1 MYGAIDLSHTWGL
14 DFKKKIPIAT
24 YVIIAVNVII
34 YLLSSYQNT
43 FVQITE
49 DWIDIFSY
57 VPVLMYNPPQWYR
70 IITSM
75 FIHGDIFHIFFNM
88 MFLYWFGR
96 ELELMLGVK
105 RYLALYFISGL
116 SATIFH
122 TAFAPITGS
131 ISLVVPALGASGAI
145 SGLLGAFLLTY
156 PKRRLSLCL
165 FYFFIPLC
173 FTTTAALF
181 LLFWF
186 ATQVIYGYLRFGG
199 IAFFAH
205 VGGFVA
211 GLSLIYML
219 KRRRLYEPSPWQLI
233 IPAPFE
239 WSKPTGIGTI
249 TKLILS
255 ILLMAVLGGAIYSMI
270 IAPHASSI
278 YIVNIR
284 ACTTGL
290 CDADEGVYT
299 PLNDETITPAR
310 NLSRIAFNR
319 IVWSNVIKAP
329 STAYCNNDFVE
340 ISWRGIA
347 RMPNTNIK
355 IPTTIQGIGKYDGR
369 CVLVE
374 FSGSIDTYV
383 VNIYNI
389 LGTSIAELGDKLRID
404 QIELKSRDA
413 AGDAGKIIVRPM
425 ALISSAITISSIFV
439 VALKDKDIVEEEFFY
454 IPRYTPWI

>member
-1 MYGAIDLSHTWGL
+1 MGYTWGSS
-14 DFKKKIPIAT
+14 FRKTKHPIAT
-24 YVIIAVNVII
+24 YVIIAANAII

-43 FVQITE
+43 FTQVTS
-49 DWIDIFSY
+49 DWVDTFSY
-57 VPVLMYNPPQWYR
+57 VPVLMYNPLQWYR

-88 MFLYWFGR
+88 MFLFWFGR

-105 RYLALYFISGL
+105 KYLILYFISGL

-131 ISLVVPALGASGAI
+131 ISLIVPALGASGAI

-211 GLSLIYML
+211 GLSMIYML
-219 KRRRLYEPSPWQLI
+219 KRKRLYETPPWQLI

-239 WSKPTGIGTI
+239 WSKPTGLGTS

-255 ILLMAVLGGAIYSMI
+255 LLLIAVLGGAIYSI
-270 IAPHASSI
+270 LIATNASSI
-278 YIVNIR
+278 YIVNVK
-284 ACTTGL
+284 ACSAEL
-290 CDADEGVYT
+290 CDIDEGVYT
-299 PLNDETITPAR
+299 PINDETITPSR

-329 STAYCNNDFVE
+329 SSTYCNNDLIE

-355 IPTTIQGIGKYDGR
+355 IPTTIQGIGKYDDR
-369 CVLVE
+369 CILIE

-389 LGTSIAELGDKLRID
+389 LGTSVAELGDRVKID
-404 QIELKSRDA
+404 QIELKSHDA
-413 AGDAGKIIVRPM
+413 AGDAGRIIVRPM
-425 ALISSAITISSIFV
+425 ALISSALTLSSIFV
-439 VALKDKDIVEEEFFY
+439 VTFKDRDIVEEEFFY

>member
-1 MYGAIDLSHTWGL
+1 MSYTWGL
-14 DFKKKIPIAT
+14 DFRRKTPIAT
-24 YVIIAVNVII
+24 YAIIIVNVII
-34 YLLSSYQNT
+34 YLLSSYQST

-49 DWIDIFSY
+49 DWVDIFSY
-57 VPVLMYNPPQWYR
+57 VPVLMHNPLQWYR
-70 IITSM
+70 IVTSM
-75 FIHGDIFHIFFNM
+75 FMHGDIFHIFFNM

-96 ELELMLGVK
+96 ELELMLGIK
-105 RYLALYFISGL
+105 KYLALYFISGL

-145 SGLLGAFLLTY
+145 SGILGAFLLTY
-156 PKRRLSLCL
+156 PRRRLSLCL

-173 FTTTAALF
+173 FTTTVALF

-211 GLSLIYML
+211 GLSLIYVL
-219 KRRRLYEPSPWQLI
+219 KRRRLYETPPWQLI
-233 IPAPFE
+233 IPAPPFE
-239 WSKPTGIGTI
+239 WHKPIGLGITS
-249 TKLILS
+249 KLILS
-255 ILLMAVLGGAIYSMI
+255 VLLMAVLGGAIYSMVV
-270 IAPHASSI
+270 APHASSI

-284 ACTTGL
+284 ACSAEL
-290 CDADEGVYT
+290 CDVDEGVYT
-299 PLNDETITPAR
+299 PINDETITPAK

-319 IVWSNVIKAP
+319 IVWSNIIKAP
-329 STAYCNNDFVE
+329 STTYCNNDFIE
-340 ISWRGIA
+340 ISWRGVA

-355 IPTTIQGIGKYDGR
+355 IPTTIQGIGKYDDR
-369 CVLVE
+369 CILIE
-374 FSGSIDTYV
+374 FNGSIDTYV

-389 LGTSIAELGDKLRID
+389 LGTSIAKLGDKLIRID
-404 QIELKSRDA
+404 QIEFKSRDIA
-413 AGDAGKIIVRPM
+413 EDAGKIIVRPM

-439 VALKDKDIVEEEFFY
+439 VALKDKDIVEEEFLY